1 VIIPNFGGFVLNS
14 QDFKLDDEQ
23 VIHPKS
29 KWVAFNERLQ
39 SDDGLLATLWAKEKN
54 ISQKQAFA
62 AVHQFG
68 QTLAE
73 QIKADKQFQFG
84 NIGVFQVSKSGR
96 LQFEPNQAI
105 NFDLNQYGLTPVSLG
120 TLKRNL
126 CYKKIQWRSRQ
137 SICQPSNLSPNELV
151 KINFTRMCCW
161 PFSLEELQ
169 PTI

>member
-1 VIIPNFGGFVLNS
+1 MNPMIAFIEHLLYTHDCVIIPHFGGFVLNS

-62 AVHQFG
+62 TVHQFG

-73 QIKADKQFQFG
+73 QIKADKQFKFG
-84 NIGVFQVSKSGR
+84 NIGVFQISKSGR
-96 LQFEPNQAI
+96 LQFEPNKAI
-105 NFDLNQYGLTPVSLG
+105 NFDRITAQYFRKAAASKSTIYFHLP
-120 TLKRNL
+120 RAL
-126 CYKKIQWRSRQ
+126 CSMHRS
-137 SICQPSNLSPNELV
+137 
-151 KINFTRMCCW
+151 
-161 PFSLEELQ
+161 EERRVGKE
-169 PTI
+169 